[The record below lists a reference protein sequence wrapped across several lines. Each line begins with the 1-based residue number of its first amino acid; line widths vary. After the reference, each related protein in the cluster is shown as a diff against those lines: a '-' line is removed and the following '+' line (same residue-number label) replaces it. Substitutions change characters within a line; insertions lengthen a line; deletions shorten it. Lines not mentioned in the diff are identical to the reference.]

1 MDASKN
7 IEDILSQNG
16 MYVSTTSGTSMWP
29 MLRHRRDNV
38 VIRVTTSRLKKH
50 DVALY
55 RMPDGKLLLHRIIK
69 VLPYGY
75 VGRGDNRTVTER
87 FSDSQVVGVLDSFYR
102 NDKKYSGNFKTYLP
116 YIVLS
121 RVLYPVRRVLNFG
134 RRYFKNGYRK
144 AFKCILINKKG
155 S

>member
-69 VLPYGY
+69 VLPDGY
-75 VGRGDNRTVTER
+75 IGRGDNCTVTER
-87 FSDSQVVGVLDSFYR
+87 ISDSQIIGVLDSFYR
-102 NDKKYSGNFKTYLP
+102 NNKQYTANFKTYLP

-121 RVLYPVRRVLNFG
+121 RVLYPTRMLLNFG
-134 RRYFKNGYRK
+134 RRYVKNGYK
-144 AFKCILINKKG
+144 NAVKSVFIHNKR